1 MDVGTL
7 LKGSWMGAGQSE
19 DMDAVMDQDE
29 GAANNERA
37 AIAKPNRYWYR
48 NGAFS
53 VYK

>member
-1 MDVGTL
+1 
-7 LKGSWMGAGQSE
+7 MGAGQSE
-19 DMDAVMDQDE
+19 DMDTLMDQDE